1 MDKEKI
7 REMTEE
13 GRRLFANDWFAKGDE
28 DALKRAIA
36 LFCKA
41 DDMGDGEGTFLV
53 AMLLRDGYLKTLS
66 KEGNQRTYLR
76 QKLYTSFR
84 RGYPYAV
91 MALEEICAQ
100 DYEKAIAARPVDRS
114 GSPVLLNNRGKPLVM
129 AKSGRFAP
137 VTAELSREGDTH
149 VLTLTARLNYFK
161 ISQENEPPWFRAAV
175 EDGVK
180 AWSGDYAVFG
190 GQKLRVRVN
199 TQAASG
205 PANGIR
211 ILFIPDDI
219 SATLAELYESLP
231 VKGKLTER
239 SASITRSRRT
249 FANVGIV
256 PWRINAP
263 KYVMFQTDSD
273 DMGYEQVKDVAKHE
287 FGHVLGL
294 GDLYA
299 EKSIKMQG
307 VEFGMYPELD
317 AYYINGKQY
326 WSVMC
331 RHEAPVRNNDMEMV
345 LLAFS
350 ENRFQRYQPDILGKR
365 VSEALGRGN

>member
-13 GRRLFANDWFAKGDE
+13 GRRLFADDWLANGDE
-28 DALKRAIA
+28 DALKRAAA
-36 LFCKA
+36 LFMKA
-41 DDMGDGEGTFLV
+41 DDMGDGEGAFLV
-53 AMLLRDGYLKTLS
+53 AMLMRDGYLKTTS
-66 KEGNQRTYLR
+66 KEGSQRTYLR
-76 QKLYTSFR
+76 RKLYTAFR
-84 RGYPYAV
+84 RGYAYAAS
-91 MALEEICAQ
+91 ALEEICAE
-100 DYEKAIAARPVDRS
+100 DYEKAISARPVDRS
-114 GSPVLLNNRGKPLVM
+114 GSPVLLNNRGKPVVM
-129 AKSGRFAP
+129 ARSGRLAP
-137 VTAELSREGDTH
+137 VTAALSREGDTN

-161 ISQENEPPWFRAAV
+161 ISQENEPSWFRAAV
-175 EDGVK
+175 EDGIK
-180 AWSGDYAVFG
+180 AWSGDYTVFG

-199 TQAASG
+199 TVEASG

-211 ILFIPDDI
+211 ILFIPDEI
-219 SATLAELYESLP
+219 SATVAQLYENLP

-239 SASITRSRRT
+239 GVSITKGRRS

-263 KYVMFQTDSD
+263 KYIMFQTDSE

-299 EKSIKMQG
+299 EKNIKMQG
-307 VEFGMYPELD
+307 VELGMYPELD

-350 ENRFQRYQPDILGKR
+350 ENRYQRYQPDLISKR
-365 VSEALGRGN
+365 VSEALGSGN